1 MSSLQT
7 TPSKRISSGVL
18 LPYPREWFVSKTL
31 PPDTITTPC
40 IVEYP
45 SAPSL
50 DLTTP
55 SPPSS
60 SFIGWFPPATAT
72 DTAPD
77 TSSSLHLRI
86 GLDMQT
92 DYDNDPNAS
101 TATATPLLWLRLAI
115 ATSPAKGAAPRGTA
129 ELDEFIYLVMPAN
142 RFYAA
147 APGGKTGSLTL
158 TRYADQPARW
168 RVPAY
173 VRDAMGASAARLC
186 RADMCVLE
194 LSLVRAPMALMA
206 GRWMRCASALDEGL
220 VGDMR
225 EVQGC
230 TRVRVHVAW
239 TRELERMV
247 DALDGMVEEATRRGD
262 GEDECPLVKGRRVM
276 GEEGRVAVNA
286 WGNFL
291 ESGSDEVVVVDH
303 KVSSNAER
311 DGLVMTSKEFAE
323 ARKRKRAEEKE
334 KARAEK
340 KAKVE
345 KEARADSRAVAEAEK
360 SQEMSKKKKVVEVFK
375 KTNTEDMEITYD

>member
-18 LPYPREWFVSKTL
+18 LPYPRE
-31 PPDTITTPC
+31 C
-40 IVEYP
+40 
-45 SAPSL
+45 
-50 DLTTP
+50 
-55 SPPSS
+55 
-60 SFIGWFPPATAT
+60 
-72 DTAPD
+72 
-77 TSSSLHLRI
+77 LHLRI

-115 ATSPAKGAAPRGTA
+115 ATTPAKGAAPRGTA

-142 RFYAA
+142 RFYGA

-186 RADMCVLE
+186 RGNMCVLE
-194 LSLVRAPMALMA
+194 LSL
-206 GRWMRCASALDEGL
+206 
-220 VGDMR
+220 
-225 EVQGC
+225 
-230 TRVRVHVAW
+230 
-239 TRELERMV
+239 
-247 DALDGMVEEATRRGD
+247 
-262 GEDECPLVKGRRVM
+262 
-276 GEEGRVAVNA
+276 
-286 WGNFL
+286 
-291 ESGSDEVVVVDH
+291 
-303 KVSSNAER
+303 
-311 DGLVMTSKEFAE
+311 EFAE
-323 ARKRKRAEEKE
+323 ARKRKRAEERE

-345 KEARADSRAVAEAEK
+345 KEARADSRAVAGVEK
-360 SQEMSKKKKVVEVFK
+360 SEEMSKKRKVVEVFK